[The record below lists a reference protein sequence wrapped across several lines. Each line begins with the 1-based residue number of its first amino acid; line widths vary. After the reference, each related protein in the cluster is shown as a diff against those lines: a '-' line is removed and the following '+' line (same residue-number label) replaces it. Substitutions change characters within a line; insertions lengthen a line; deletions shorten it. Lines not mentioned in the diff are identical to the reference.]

1 MDILRKSFDYFYDTI
16 KPLIFFAT
24 KKDPEIAHDLFIN
37 FCQFLHRSRLEKI
50 ILDNKTNKNNSF
62 IISNAAGFNK
72 NVEIPSSILKYLG
85 FDRIVVGTITNE
97 PWYGNL
103 RPRITR
109 YSKIESLVNN
119 VGLSNDGA
127 EKISERLSNYSNYD
141 IPLTAS
147 ITSTPNKKGKE
158 LLKDLEK
165 TIICLRNNSNIDRF
179 ELDISCPNIK
189 EKYQEQLRDILDI
202 IKNILDK
209 EIYLKISPDI
219 EEKDIDKILSDSE
232 SYVTGF
238 VTTNSSTD
246 FSIFPYKN
254 IKGGISGNA
263 LYNKSLQIQKLF
275 YKKIKK
281 ENLKL
286 IACGGINS
294 IDKVKERLSFGASEI
309 QIYTPLIFS
318 GTKLLREFRNY

>member
-1 MDILRKSFDYFYDTI
+1 MDILRKGFDYFYDTI
-16 KPLIFFAT
+16 KPLVFFAT
-24 KKDPEIAHDLFIN
+24 KKDPEIAHDFFIN
-37 FCQFLHRSRLEKI
+37 FCRFLHKSRLEKI

-72 NVEIPSSILKYLG
+72 NAEITLAILRYLG
-85 FDRIVVGTITNE
+85 FNRIVVGTITNE
-97 PWYGNL
+97 PWYGNP
-103 RPRITR
+103 RPRIIR
-109 YSKIESLVNN
+109 YPKIESLVNN

-127 EKISERLSNYSNYD
+127 EKISERLSNYSNYG
-141 IPLTAS
+141 IPLTVS

-165 TIICLRNNSNIDRF
+165 TIICLRNNNSIDRF

-189 EKYQEQLRDILDI
+189 EKYQEQLKDILDI
-202 IKNILDK
+202 INNLSNKDL
-209 EIYLKISPDI
+209 YLKISPDI
-219 EEKDIDKILSDSE
+219 TEEDIDKILSDSE

-238 VTTNSSTD
+238 VTTNTSTD
-246 FSIFPYKN
+246 FPITPFKYT
-254 IKGGISGNA
+254 KGSISGNA
-263 LYNKSLQIQKLF
+263 LYNKSLQTQKLF

-281 ENLKL
+281 EDLKI

-294 IDKVKERLSFGASEI
+294 IDKVKERLSFGAGEI

>member
-1 MDILRKSFDYFYDTI
+1 MDILRKGFDYFYDTI
-16 KPLIFFAT
+16 KPLVFFAT
-24 KKDPEIAHDLFIN
+24 KKDPEIAHDFFIN
-37 FCQFLHRSRLEKI
+37 FCRFLHKSRLEKI

-72 NVEIPSSILKYLG
+72 NAEIPLAILRYLG
-85 FDRIVVGTITNE
+85 FNRIVVGTITNE
-97 PWYGNL
+97 PWYGNP
-103 RPRITR
+103 RPRIIR
-109 YSKIESLVNN
+109 YPKIESLVNN

-127 EKISERLSNYSNYD
+127 EKISERLSNYSNYG
-141 IPLTAS
+141 IPLTVS

-165 TIICLRNNSNIDRF
+165 TIICLRNNNSIDRF

-189 EKYQEQLRDILDI
+189 EKYQEQLKDILDI
-202 IKNILDK
+202 INNLSNKDL
-209 EIYLKISPDI
+209 YLKISPDI
-219 EEKDIDKILSDSE
+219 TGEDIDKILSDSE

-238 VTTNSSTD
+238 VTTNTSTD
-246 FSIFPYKN
+246 FPITPFKYT
-254 IKGGISGNA
+254 KGSISGNA
-263 LYNKSLQIQKLF
+263 LYNKSLQTQKLF

-281 ENLKL
+281 EDLKI

-294 IDKVKERLSFGASEI
+294 IDKVKERLSFGAGEI